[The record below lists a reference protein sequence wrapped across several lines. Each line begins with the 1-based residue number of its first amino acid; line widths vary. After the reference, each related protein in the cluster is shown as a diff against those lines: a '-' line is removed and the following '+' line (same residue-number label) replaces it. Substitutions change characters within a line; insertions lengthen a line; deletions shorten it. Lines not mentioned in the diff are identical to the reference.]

1 MSLFQ
6 WTFVTTAMV
15 MSLLFFPSHLGAAK
29 DAQLLLSGD
38 LHKVNEPFT
47 VTVVNPGPKDMWFC
61 VQVAKTILHPDS
73 QDRPIPIFT
82 VRYRKSKGTKWG
94 DLLWGRDYGGL
105 EVPELL
111 GAGENRSY
119 QIGLPQP
126 GMYQLGKNRGESWTP
141 IIRSWESWNWKEKGI
156 VDTHHSP
163 IIRIVQRIFESAAGS
178 GIVKQM

>member
-47 VTVVNPGPKDMWFC
+47 VIVVNPGPKDMWFC
-61 VQVAKTILHPDS
+61 VQVAKTVLHPDS
-73 QDRPIPIFT
+73 QDRPIPVFT

-111 GAGENRSY
+111 GAGEKRSY

-126 GMYQLGKNRGESWTP
+126 GMYQLEL
-141 IIRSWESWNWKEKGI
+141 IYRSREISTNDCQTGISGASRVRSREFAVEK
-156 VDTHHSP
+156 
-163 IIRIVQRIFESAAGS
+163 
-178 GIVKQM
+178 